1 MNEGVLLEQDMGEHD
16 LLLENQKKVEQGQQ
30 TNFAIAYKKSQQK
43 KTIKTEIKKVPLSFS
58 FSFSFSFPPFSS
70 LPFPYPLPLS
80 LISLP
85 SHSLPV
91 LPLPRDCQYIRN
103 SSRAHSSILPTS
115 SIPAKHLLHSLK

>member
-58 FSFSFSFPPFSS
+58 FSFSFSFSPFFS
-70 LPFPYPLPLS
+70 LPFPIPFPFPSFPFLLTLFLS
-80 LISLP
+80 FPFLETA
-85 SHSLPV
+85 
-91 LPLPRDCQYIRN
+91 N
-103 SSRAHSSILPTS
+103 T
-115 SIPAKHLLHSLK
+115 